1 MVLTGFRFSPTD
13 EEVIEILG
21 QKVSGNTSMA
31 AFDFI
36 IQKDIYD
43 FEPQELH
50 GPTSFPPFSGF
61 SYVIFIN
68 FAWSESTIGLNKNE
82 RYYYCRRETDS
93 REVMGRGWWKAT
105 SHLKAVSSPNG
116 EVMGYKRP
124 LTFHRFKDNIQGNRK
139 GAIKTDW
146 IMHEYGL
153 QSIHTEWRLCKI
165 KYKGKEKVEEDMTP
179 MEKTLH
185 SNNKTLLTSFEAKD
199 GSSSRSNS
207 IAPMQLELAFEQPPL
222 TQPILPVSTDI
233 NYYYDS
239 YCWSNSNIY
248 EDHQLA
254 DQLDTL
260 SEQPFSDLWSWDDYH

>member
-13 EEVIEILG
+13 EEIIEILS
-21 QKVSGNTSMA
+21 QKVSGNTSME

-36 IQKDIYD
+36 IQKNIYD

-50 GPTSFPPFSGF
+50 GPISFPPFSG
-61 SYVIFIN
+61 
-68 FAWSESTIGLNKNE
+68 SERTIGLNKNE
-82 RYYYCRRETDS
+82 RYYYCRRESDS
-93 REVMGRGWWKAT
+93 REVMGKGWWKAT

-116 EVMGYKRP
+116 E
-124 LTFHRFKDNIQGNRK
+124 
-139 GAIKTDW
+139 
-146 IMHEYGL
+146 
-153 QSIHTEWRLCKI
+153 EWRLCKI

-179 MEKTLH
+179 TEKTFRH
-185 SNNKTLLTSFEAKD
+185 STNKTLLTSFEAKD
-199 GSSSRSNS
+199 CSSGSSNS

-222 TQPILPVSTDI
+222 TQPILPVNNDI
-233 NYYYDS
+233 NYYYDN
-239 YCWSNSNIY
+239 YCWSNSNMMLY

>member
-13 EEVIEILG
+13 EEVIEILS

-36 IQKDIYD
+36 IQKNIYD

-50 GPTSFPPFSGF
+50 G
-61 SYVIFIN
+61 
-68 FAWSESTIGLNKNE
+68 SESTIGLNKNE
-82 RYYYCRRETDS
+82 RYYYCRRESDS

-105 SHLKAVSSPNG
+105 SHVKAVSSPNG

-179 MEKTLH
+179 MEKTFGH

-199 GSSSRSNS
+199 GSSSSSNS

-222 TQPILPVSTDI
+222 TQPILPVNNDI
-233 NYYYDS
+233 NYNYDS
-239 YCWSNSNIY
+239 YCWSNSNMMLY

>member
-13 EEVIEILG
+13 EEIIEILS
-21 QKVSGNTSMA
+21 QKVSGNNSME

-36 IQKDIYD
+36 IQKNIYD

-50 GPTSFPPFSGF
+50 GPISFPPFSG
-61 SYVIFIN
+61 
-68 FAWSESTIGLNKNE
+68 SESTIGLNKNE
-82 RYYYCRRETDS
+82 RYYYCRRESDS

-105 SHLKAVSSPNG
+105 SHVKAVSSPNG

-124 LTFHRFKDNIQGNRK
+124 LTFHRFKDNIQRNRK
-139 GAIKTDW
+139 EAIKTDW

-179 MEKTLH
+179 KTFRHSNRKTLV
-185 SNNKTLLTSFEAKD
+185 TSFEAKD
-199 GSSSRSNS
+199 GSSSSSNS
-207 IAPMQLELAFEQPPL
+207 RAPMQLELAFEQPPL
-222 TQPILPVSTDI
+222 TQPILPVNNDI
-233 NYYYDS
+233 NYYYDT
-239 YCWSNSNIY
+239 YCWSNSNMMLY